1 MKQDYG
7 IRTVYDGSMQ
17 EAEAAVTEAL
27 KDVGFGVLTRIDVA
41 DTLKKKI
48 DLERRPYVILG
59 ACNPRYAAHAIEH
72 EPEIGLLL
80 PCNVIVYEN
89 EQGQTVIS
97 AIEPIRMFELV
108 EREDMRDIAE
118 EVKGLLQKAIEAIG
132 TKH

>member
-7 IRTVYDGSMQ
+7 IRAVYDGSMQ
-17 EAEAAVTEAL
+17 EAEAAITEAL
-27 KDVGFGVLTRIDVA
+27 KSVGFGVLTRIDVA
-41 DTLKKKI
+41 DTLKQKI

-59 ACNPRYAAHAIEH
+59 ACNPRYAAHAIAH

-97 AIEPIRMFELV
+97 AIEPIRMFDLV

-118 EVKGLLQKAIEAIG
+118 EVKALLQQAIDTVG
-132 TKH
+132 NKR